1 MNESDLNFK
10 YAFCNYDHL
19 KAKLKT
25 FSFSF
30 LKDKNYDNLTKN
42 EKTTILS
49 LKNNNDIV
57 IKRPDKGG
65 GVVILNRSDYEDK
78 LQAMLNDTTKFKITS
93 DKTNSATKNN
103 INRIAYEIKNKTIQN
118 KIKRIGFY
126 NLGHIYGLPK
136 IHKNPENPPLRP
148 VISMCGTV
156 THEIAQYLNSIIRPY
171 LNNSFIV
178 KSNNES
184 LCKLSNL
191 KLGDTDVF
199 ASLDVESLFTNVPV
213 LETIDI
219 IINNIYHSNTMSP
232 SEISEQNMRNLLL
245 ICSTQTPFKFKEN
258 IYLQIDGVS
267 MGSPLGPTFTADFY
281 MANLENKILSENNNF
296 NPVFYIRYVD
306 DTLTIFKNLNNIHQ
320 FINRLQELSCL
331 KFTYETCINNTINF
345 LDIKIT
351 VNHDGT
357 LSTGIHVKPTDNGMY
372 MNYGSYSPNI
382 YKTSIVKT
390 LVYRAYNIC
399 SDWTSFDKEIT
410 RIRQNFINSDH
421 PQYLI
426 ENLINKT
433 LSKLYVKENNN
444 NQKNNIK
451 FFFKTQNANDF
462 DKEEKSLRNILST
475 HIKPIDNNKIK
486 VKLYHKSK

>member
-1 MNESDLNFK
+1 M
-10 YAFCNYDHL
+10 

-65 GVVILNRSDYEDK
+65 GVVILNRTDYEDK
-78 LQAMLNDTTKFKITS
+78 LQAMLSDTTKFKITS

-171 LNNSFIV
+171 LNNSFMV

-219 IINNIYHSNTMSP
+219 IINSVYHSNTMSP
-232 SEISEQNMRNLLL
+232 PEISEQNMRNLLL
-245 ICSTQTPFKFKEN
+245 ICCTQTPFKFKEN
-258 IYLQIDGVS
+258 IPS
-267 MGSPLGPTFTADFY
+267 
-281 MANLENKILSENNNF
+281 N
-296 NPVFYIRYVD
+296 
-306 DTLTIFKNLNNIHQ
+306 
-320 FINRLQELSCL
+320 
-331 KFTYETCINNTINF
+331 
-345 LDIKIT
+345 
-351 VNHDGT
+351 
-357 LSTGIHVKPTDNGMY
+357 
-372 MNYGSYSPNI
+372 
-382 YKTSIVKT
+382 
-390 LVYRAYNIC
+390 
-399 SDWTSFDKEIT
+399 
-410 RIRQNFINSDH
+410 
-421 PQYLI
+421 
-426 ENLINKT
+426 
-433 LSKLYVKENNN
+433 
-444 NQKNNIK
+444 
-451 FFFKTQNANDF
+451 
-462 DKEEKSLRNILST
+462 
-475 HIKPIDNNKIK
+475 
-486 VKLYHKSK
+486 